1 MAKEKSNKAVEEP
14 KVEEVEEVEEV
25 EAVLDVPERPREEG
39 EKDTFP
45 EPKVKQFKNN
55 TGKGMKI
62 KLVDGKNFK
71 WITVKPGDIVT
82 IPKKIAKA
90 NGLVKVQ

>member
-14 KVEEVEEVEEV
+14 KVEAVEH
-25 EAVLDVPERPREEG
+25 VPERPRKEG
-39 EKDTFP
+39 EKDTFHE
-45 EPKVKQFKNN
+45 EPKLKGFKNN

-62 KLVDGKNFK
+62 KLVDGKKFK
-71 WITVKPGDIVT
+71 WITVKPGQIVT

-90 NGLVKVQ
+90 NKLVEVE